1 MDGTQVTPTRRSR
14 RVRAKERAAGVN
26 EEKGLP
32 RGDRLPYPQGAS
44 RTIYWRY
51 AAPIVVIH
59 LLALTALIPT
69 MFSWWGVIAF
79 VVGVYFYGGVGIN
92 LCYHRLLT
100 HRSFVVPAWLEKCF
114 VVVAVCCLEDAP
126 GTWVAA
132 HRLHHRDSDEQEDP
146 HSPLAGAFWG
156 HLGWL
161 LVDNPAVRSLP
172 VFERYARDV
181 LRTPFYLR
189 LQRGVLPF
197 VIYVAHALVY
207 ALVGFGLGYA
217 TTGGEVAEATRLGAS
232 LLVWGVLLR
241 TVVVWHITWSV
252 NSLTH
257 LFGYRNYATKEN
269 SRNNWLVAVLSSGE
283 GWHNNHHAEPASASN
298 WHRWWEI
305 DLMYVWILGL
315 ERVGLAWDVVRPR
328 EHRRAGSTA
337 SA

>member
-1 MDGTQVTPTRRSR
+1 MNGTPIAPPRPTTRVKANECAGAVVESPS
-14 RVRAKERAAGVN
+14 RVRGE
-26 EEKGLP
+26 
-32 RGDRLPYPQGAS
+32 RLPYPTSAS
-44 RTIYWRY
+44 HAIYWRY

-59 LLALTALIPT
+59 LLALLALVPS
-69 MFSWWGVIAF
+69 MFSWWGFIAF
-79 VVGVYFYGGVGIN
+79 AVGVYFYGGVGIN
-92 LCYHRLLT
+92 ICYHRLLT

-181 LRTPFYLR
+181 LRTPFYLT

-197 VIYVAHALVY
+197 VIYIAHALVY

-217 TTGGEVAEATRLGAS
+217 TTGDAYEATRLSAS
-232 LLVWGVLLR
+232 IVVWGVLLR
-241 TVVVWHITWSV
+241 TVAVWHITWSV

-257 LFGYRNYATKEN
+257 LFGYRNYDTKEN

-298 WHRWWEI
+298 WHRWWEV
-305 DLMYVWILGL
+305 DLMFVWILAL
-315 ERVGLAWDVVRPR
+315 ERMGLAWDVVRPR
-328 EHRRAGSTA
+328 EHRKPATNSA
-337 SA
+337 S